1 MSGKENGLEK
11 NFSKLA
17 ESRGLEHSQTKK
29 ASKGPVF
36 SLDPVVMMLDAFEK
50 VVLDLVNDS
59 LFDVLVANLSSKQG
73 GRK

>member
-36 SLDPVVMMLDAFEK
+36 SLEPVVMMLEAVE
-50 VVLDLVNDS
+50 
-59 LFDVLVANLSSKQG
+59 
-73 GRK
+73 